1 MGMTEA
7 GALRRRLA
15 RRIVESGDLTSPGWR
30 MAFEQVPRHVFV
42 PRIVGCWPPFSS
54 DTEITVDRQSHSDLW
69 LELVYSDRL
78 LFIVNDGSRRSS
90 SSMPSVMAR
99 FLELLDVHDGG
110 VVLEIGTGSG
120 YNAAILCHRLG
131 SEHVTSIDIDAE
143 LVEAAGPRLAA
154 CGYTP
159 TLAVA
164 DGWQGYAP
172 RAPYDRII
180 ATCAVPRIP
189 EAWIEQLRP
198 GGVIVAP
205 LRGGRFEA
213 AGLVGLR
220 RRDDGSLTGR
230 LHPRGAAFMPM
241 RKGPEMPMPASRER
255 LRSLAQGTDGEERP
269 CTIPAWLEGTDDGLS
284 PYFFLRLH
292 ERDDWEWF
300 WLSGPHGEPRAPAA
314 AAPDGSWARVI
325 RRPRR
330 TFPNVVLQGGPRRL
344 WDLVEESYAQY
355 LRLGSPGL
363 GRYGL
368 EVEPSGR
375 QFIWL
380 DRPGSTYAWEL

>member
-1 MGMTEA
+1 
-7 GALRRRLA
+7 
-15 RRIVESGDLTSPGWR
+15 
-30 MAFEQVPRHVFV
+30 
-42 PRIVGCWPPFSS
+42 
-54 DTEITVDRQSHSDLW
+54 
-69 LELVYSDRL
+69 
-78 LFIVNDGSRRSS
+78 
-90 SSMPSVMAR
+90 
-99 FLELLDVHDGG
+99 
-110 VVLEIGTGSG
+110 
-120 YNAAILCHRLG
+120 
-131 SEHVTSIDIDAE
+131 
-143 LVEAAGPRLAA
+143 
-154 CGYTP
+154 
-159 TLAVA
+159 
-164 DGWQGYAP
+164 
-172 RAPYDRII
+172 
-180 ATCAVPRIP
+180 
-189 EAWIEQLRP
+189 
-198 GGVIVAP
+198 
-205 LRGGRFEA
+205 
-213 AGLVGLR
+213 
-220 RRDDGSLTGR
+220 
-230 LHPRGAAFMPM
+230 MPM